1 MRTEKLLM
9 TKYVLEKRSWWNETK
24 RKKTINWTK
33 GFINKEREISGRR
46 RKKVKNSLAAILDLL
61 IEGNEKMKS
70 AVEKDDLSK
79 VATAQL
85 IIDTATTKTGEYN
98 QKLEEIRKKQKKK
111 IIR

>member
-1 MRTEKLLM
+1 MRQ
-9 TKYVLEKRSWWNETK
+9 
-24 RKKTINWTK
+24 
-33 GFINKEREISGRR
+33 KERKQLIEQKASLTKKEKSLDEEE
-46 RKKVKNSLAAILDLL
+46 KKVKNSLAAILDLL

-85 IIDTATTKTGEYN
+85 NIDTATTKTGEYN